1 MRMLVFAQILMEIL
15 LCFVEENGKDVDED
29 DDDSD
34 VDDEDD
40 DDEED
45 DEDDAEVGLSYLQR
59 SGLEV

>member
-1 MRMLVFAQILMEIL
+1 MLVFSQILMEIL